1 MLKIS
6 LWRTQLCNVTIWN
19 ADEFRIYLHA
29 TYGINLDKYLLKL
42 YTMFTVLFLGLFLI
56 AVLRIIF
63 DIAEPSPMTLV
74 RALGY
79 LIIANQ
85 NVMLYN
91 QNQMRNEI
99 KQK

>member
-1 MLKIS
+1 MK
-6 LWRTQLCNVTIWN
+6 
-19 ADEFRIYLHA
+19 
-29 TYGINLDKYLLKL
+29 NLDAYLLKL
-42 YTMFTVLFLGLFLI
+42 YTMLTILFLGLFVI

-63 DIAEPSPMTLV
+63 NIAEPSPLTMG

-91 QNQMRNEI
+91 QKKMRNEL
-99 KQK
+99 QKK

>member
-1 MLKIS
+1 MK
-6 LWRTQLCNVTIWN
+6 
-19 ADEFRIYLHA
+19 
-29 TYGINLDKYLLKL
+29 NLDKYLLKL